1 MILSCKPQFEPPIL
15 SGTKIHSMR
24 EDKHNR
30 WKAGR
35 VIQFA
40 TGIRTKNY
48 RQFFEAVCTG
58 VQKVVL
64 FQGSV
69 GIMVHID
76 GRQLD
81 WKETLLLAHND
92 GFATTEAMMR
102 FFIPKIPQGADRFV
116 AVWGGKIIHWTDKIY

>member
-1 MILSCKPQFEPPIL
+1 MILTCKPQFEQPIL

-40 TGIRTKNY
+40 TGTRTKNY
-48 RQFFEAVCTG
+48 RCFLAAVCTG
-58 VQKVVL
+58 VQKVGL
-64 FQGSV
+64 YQGSKDILV
-69 GIMVHID
+69 LVD
-76 GRQLD
+76 GRILD

-92 GFATTEAMMR
+92 GFPTTEAMMR
-102 FFIPKIPQGADRFV
+102 FFIPKIPADIREMEQ
-116 AVWGGKIIHWTDKIY
+116 WTGKIIHWTDKIY